1 MSFRLGKII
10 GREMRDG
17 RRELS
22 PSTLCLI
29 GERGICFNKAEWG
42 EDGGGGEMG
51 AVLVKVSA
59 VEQQAQ

>member
-1 MSFRLGKII
+1 MSFRLGKTI

-29 GERGICFNKAEWG
+29 GERGICFNKQSG
-42 EDGGGGEMG
+42 EKMAGVGE
-51 AVLVKVSA
+51 
-59 VEQQAQ
+59 